1 MATKATE
8 LGQFGKLISVDS
20 DSVNITGSLIAS
32 GITYPTADG
41 TSNQVIT
48 TDGSG
53 NLSFTSVDP
62 EGTAVALA
70 IALG

>member
-1 MATKATE
+1 MAIQRNFVVKNGLE
-8 LGQFGKLISVDS
+8 VGDS
-20 DSVNITGSLIAS
+20 ASITGTLIAS